1 MLKQQEAIGRSL
13 GPIIEM
19 RDGATWLFKVVDVRA
34 TTGEYEG
41 WLIDG
46 ISPGEE
52 AFSINAHM
60 ILRDK
65 VNQYFQGEQMWFQV
79 ARSGLVGRAM
89 NYTVHMIQ
97 GSDQEILN
105 DSDAQQ
111 LLRDTSAEIANLIRE
126 IPSADST
133 GNIFSN

>member
-1 MLKQQEAIGRSL
+1 MLKKLEAAGRSL

-19 RDGATWLFKVVDVRA
+19 RDGATWLIKVVDVRA

-65 VNQYFQGEQMWFQV
+65 INQYFLGEQMWFLIE
-79 ARSGLVGRAM
+79 RSGMVGRAM
-89 NYTVHMIQ
+89 NYLVHWIQ

-105 DSDAQQ
+105 DSEAQP

-126 IPSADST
+126 VPAADSASSIF
-133 GNIFSN
+133 GN